1 MFNVVQETVR
11 IFIQVLEEEMGGRLS
26 ADAKSAWNRAMTLSF
41 VELMATS
48 KSVNASGKS
57 VLTSYDIKLV
67 RQSYETEIR
76 NNANIPPKVF
86 LK

>member
-57 VLTSYDIKLV
+57 VLTSDDIKLV
-67 RQSYETEIR
+67 RQSYETKIR